1 MSRLFGYNC
10 TSDKDVIKLRL
21 TIRKD
26 VKKVSKSKYIN
37 IKNFIQEE
45 YPWLFII
52 GARSVGKR
60 YPRLPL

>member
-1 MSRLFGYNC
+1 M
-10 TSDKDVIKLRL
+10 
-21 TIRKD
+21 
-26 VKKVSKSKYIN
+26 KKVPQSKYIN

-45 YPWLFII
+45 YPWTFII